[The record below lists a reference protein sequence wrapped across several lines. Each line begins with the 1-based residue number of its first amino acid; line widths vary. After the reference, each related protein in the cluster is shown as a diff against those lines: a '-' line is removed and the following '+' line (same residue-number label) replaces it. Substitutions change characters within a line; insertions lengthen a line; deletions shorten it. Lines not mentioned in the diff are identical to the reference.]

1 MQMFLRFFLC
11 ELLDSVGLLTI
22 GAVFPGRRLRAGT
35 LRPRMS
41 LQVVDQEMRTVELAQ
56 GPCCQ
61 QALRERRAAQELSPA
76 ARGLPFFRRRLGG
89 LASVTTVGAEVRRH
103 ARLEKGATA
112 DLNRPPVLRSRRDRH
127 RGHAGTPHC
136 FERATV
142 RGTVE
147 AVGRAVKAGRE
158 LRGIVELAEERTKV
172 ARPEAFRQRDNG
184 AVRSRT
190 PPVDALQ
197 SRSVRSAGRSA
208 SPAVVRQ

>member
-35 LRPRMS
+35 LRPLMS

-103 ARLEKGATA
+103 ARLEKRNCR
-112 DLNRPPVLRSRRDRH
+112 LNRPVLRTRRDRH

-147 AVGRAVKAGRE
+147 AVGRAVKARRE